1 MLVEESNAR
10 AAALAGAVLAGDAAL
25 GSLRR
30 HLSAGGAPGP
40 TALAGPA
47 AEDRPSEAAAALL
60 ARAPRVVNVGL
71 AIFAE
76 SLRAQQVPVI
86 DLDWR
91 PPAGGDRAMLDLLA
105 RLE

>member
-1 MLVEESNAR
+1 
-10 AAALAGAVLAGDAAL
+10 
-25 GSLRR
+25 
-30 HLSAGGAPGP
+30 
-40 TALAGPA
+40 
-47 AEDRPSEAAAALL
+47 
-60 ARAPRVVNVGL
+60 VNVGL